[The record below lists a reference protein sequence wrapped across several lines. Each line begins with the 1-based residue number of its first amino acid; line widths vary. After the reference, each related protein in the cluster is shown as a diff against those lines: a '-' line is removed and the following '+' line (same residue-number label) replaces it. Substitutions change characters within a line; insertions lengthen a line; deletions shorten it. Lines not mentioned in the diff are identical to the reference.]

1 MSDIA
6 STARLAKSYANVEDY
21 RRAARRRLPKIAF
34 DYLDRGAEDGRTLA
48 RNSTAY
54 ADIHFAPRVLVDVSS
69 VSANVTLGQFP
80 SRAPMVVGPTGL
92 NGLYWPRADEI
103 LAAAAA
109 QAGVPFA
116 LSSASTSLLEDVREA
131 APSGELWLQMYINRD
146 RRIAEHMIA
155 RAAEAKFSTLL
166 VTVDTPVHGK
176 RDHDI
181 HNGYRLPLPI
191 TPRLML
197 DLMHHPHWALQIAR
211 HGMPKLK
218 NIARSLGQEAD
229 LEKTASSL
237 ARQMDLTLTWTDL
250 AWLRRQWQ
258 GPILVKGIH
267 TVEDAQLAHR
277 HGAVGIVLS
286 THGGR
291 QLESS
296 LAPIEMLPPV
306 VQAVGKHLDVYIDGG
321 VRRGADIVKAVGLG
335 ARAVL
340 LGRAPLYGIAAHGP
354 AGVAHVLSLLYDE
367 MITTLTLLGC
377 ANLDTVSERLLV
389 PTQALTRAP
398 AHAPTDASMQD
409 ATHSPSQASAHV
421 PMQPAACLSSLTQ
434 PPAEPHALPRI
445 PSTSTAESPHL

>member
-1 MSDIA
+1 MSDVPR
-6 STARLAKSYANVEDY
+6 TAQLAKIYANVEDY
-21 RRAARRRLPKIAF
+21 RHAARRRLPKIAF
-34 DYLDRGAEDGRTLA
+34 DYLDCGAEDGRTLA
-48 RNSTAY
+48 RNRAAY
-54 ADIHFAPRVLVDVSS
+54 ADIHFAPRVMVDVSS
-69 VSANVTLGQFP
+69 VSAHAALGGFR

-109 QAGVPFA
+109 NAGIPFA

-131 APSGELWLQMYINRD
+131 APGGDLWLQMYINRD

-155 RAAEAKFSTLL
+155 RAAQAKFSTLL

-191 TPRLML
+191 TPRLIV
-197 DLMHHPHWALQIAR
+197 DLMRHPRWALQIAR

-218 NIARSLGQEAD
+218 NIAKSLGQQAD

-250 AWLRRQWQ
+250 AWLRQQWQ
-258 GPILVKGIH
+258 GPLLVKGIH
-267 TVEDAQLAHR
+267 TVEDALLAHR
-277 HGAVGIVLS
+277 HGADGIVLS
-286 THGGR
+286 NHGGR

-296 LAPIEMLPPV
+296 LAPIDMLPAV

-321 VRRGADIVKAVGLG
+321 VRRGTDIVKAVGLG

-340 LGRAPLYGIAAHGP
+340 LGRAPLYGIAAQGP
-354 AGVAHVLSLLYDE
+354 SGVAHVLSLLYDE

-377 ANLDTVSERLLV
+377 TNLDMVSERLLV
-389 PTQALTRAP
+389 PAPWLT
-398 AHAPTDASMQD
+398 
-409 ATHSPSQASAHV
+409 
-421 PMQPAACLSSLTQ
+421 
-434 PPAEPHALPRI
+434 RI
-445 PSTSTAESPHL
+445 PSTPTAESSSL